1 MTSWVRDMVDTL
13 PFERLPFERRR
24 RTTSSDLSGGGMVV
38 LGLALG
44 AGLMYLFD
52 PELGARRRA
61 NLRATVRDWGRR
73 TGTFLEDASRDVVGG
88 ARTLGVVRRARP
100 PESQSP

>member
-1 MTSWVRDMVDTL
+1 MPSWVRDMVDTL
-13 PFERLPFERRR
+13 PFERRR
-24 RTTSSDLSGGGMVV
+24 RTAATDVGSGGGMVV

-44 AGLMYLFD
+44 AAFMYFFD
-52 PELGARRRA
+52 PESGARRRA
-61 NLRATVRDWGRR
+61 HFLASLEDFARR

-88 ARTLGVVRRARP
+88 ARTLGVVRRATP

>member
-44 AGLMYLFD
+44 AGLMDLFD

-61 NLRATVRDWGRR
+61 NLRATLLDWGRR

>member
-13 PFERLPFERRR
+13 PFERRRNVAA
-24 RTTSSDLSGGGMVV
+24 TDFSAGGLVV
-38 LGLALG
+38 LALALG

-61 NLRATVRDWGRR
+61 RLRTTLEDLARR
-73 TGTFLEDASRDVVGG
+73 TGAFLEDASRDVVGG
-88 ARTLGVVRRARP
+88 ARTLGVVRRATP
-100 PESQSP
+100 PEAQSP